1 MNFATWS
8 IRNPIPAILLFIL
21 LALAGILGFRALP
34 VANLPD
40 LDLPTVT
47 ISLTQPGA
55 APAQLETEV
64 ARKVENSLATL
75 SGLKHIRTSIVD
87 GQVTINAEFILEK
100 KLSDALI
107 EAKDAVD
114 KVRSDLPTDLQQ
126 PSISAVRASGEAT
139 LLYAVASSKMD
150 EEALSW
156 FVDDTV
162 NKTVLGVP
170 GIGKFE
176 RVGGVQ
182 RQVRVEVDPVRLA
195 AMGATA
201 ADVSRALKS
210 VEQESSGGRGQ
221 VGGVE
226 QAVRTIA
233 TVRQAGELDRLPV
246 VLADG
251 RRIDLD
257 QVATVKDTHAERT
270 QIATLDGKPVVGFRI
285 FRAKGF
291 DETRVAAG
299 VAEAFGKLQAAD
311 PSLSFTKVS
320 GTVDYTEEQFEGS
333 MHMLYEG
340 ALLAVLVVWWF
351 LRDWRATLIS
361 ASALPLSI
369 LPTFAVMSWLGYSLN
384 TLTLLAMAVIVG
396 ILVDDAIVEIE
407 NIERHSRM
415 GKSNKQAAADAV
427 TEIALAVMATTMTL
441 VVVFLPT
448 AMMSGISGLFFKQFG
463 WTAVVAVLCS
473 LLVARVLTPMMA
485 AYLLKPR
492 SDHVE
497 AKDGMLMTRYLGWV
511 RWCLSHRRATLIG
524 AALVFVVSVAL
535 VPLLETG
542 LMPPSDKGYSSID
555 VELPPGSSLAMTQA
569 TAEAARHAI
578 ADIEGIEHVMTTV
591 GAAQAAGAG
600 QTQAGEVRR
609 ATMTLVLSPRGS
621 RPDQTSIENQV
632 RSALLGVPGAR
643 FSLGTGG
650 VGEKMSLILAS
661 DDTAAL
667 KATAQALERQLRD
680 VPGLANI
687 TSTASLERPE
697 IVVRPDAARAA
708 EQGVSTSTIGETV
721 RIATNGD
728 FDAQMAKLN
737 LDNRQVAIQVRFPEE
752 TRQDLETVSN
762 LRVPGRNG
770 LIPLS
775 SVANV
780 AVESGPSQIDRY
792 DRRRYVTVAADLGG
806 MPLGQAL
813 ETAKALPAI
822 QAMPSS
828 VKLIETGDAEIM
840 AELMGGFGMAIVI
853 GLFCVYCVLVLLFH
867 DFFQPLTILS
877 AIPLSV
883 GGAFVALLVSRGMLS
898 LPSMIGLVM
907 LMGIVTK
914 NSILLVEYAVM
925 GIRERG
931 LSMREALVDACH
943 KRARPI
949 IMTTVAMVA
958 GMMPIALGL
967 GADASFRQPMAIAVI
982 GGLITSTALSLLVVP
997 VAFTYVDGLER
1008 RLSRLFRRK
1017 PTPTQALAVAP
1028 HVMEKKQTVEV

>member
-8 IRNPIPAILLFIL
+8 IRNPIPSILLFIL
-21 LALAGILGFRALP
+21 LSLAGLLGFRALP
-34 VANLPD
+34 IANMPD
-40 LDLPTVT
+40 IDLPTVVIT
-47 ISLTQPGA
+47 LTQPGA
-55 APAQLETEV
+55 APAQMETEV

-75 SGLKHIRTSIVD
+75 SGIKHITTSIVD
-87 GQVTINAEFILEK
+87 GLVTINVEFILEK

-107 EAKDAVD
+107 ETKDAVD
-114 KVRSDLPTDLQQ
+114 KVRSDLPTDLEQ
-126 PSISAVRASGEAT
+126 PSISAVRVGGDEAT
-139 LLYAVASSKMD
+139 LLYAVASSRMD

-156 FVDDTV
+156 FVDDSI
-162 NKTVLGVP
+162 NKTILGVP
-170 GIGKFE
+170 GIGKFK

-182 RQVRVEVDPVRLA
+182 RQVLVEVNPASLA

-201 ADVSRALKS
+201 ADVSRALKT

-221 VGGVE
+221 VGGTE

-233 TVRQAGELDRLPV
+233 TVRTAAELRSLPV
-246 VLADG
+246 VLDSG
-251 RRIDLD
+251 RRVNLD
-257 QVATVKDTHAERT
+257 QVAVVKDSYADRT

-285 FRAKGF
+285 FRAKDF

-299 VAEAFGKLQAAD
+299 VADALDKLHSTD

-320 GTVDYTEEQFEGS
+320 GTVDYTHEQYEGS

-369 LPTFAVMSWLGYSLN
+369 LPTFLVMDWLGYSLN
-384 TLTLLAMAVIVG
+384 TLTLLALAVIVG

-415 GKSNKQAAADAV
+415 GKPIKQAAGDAV

-448 AMMSGISGLFFKQFG
+448 AMMSGIPGLFFKQFG
-463 WTAVVAVLCS
+463 WTAVVAVLSS

-485 AYLLKPR
+485 AYLLKTHSGQAESR
-492 SDHVE
+492 
-497 AKDGMLMTRYLGWV
+497 DGMLMTRYLSTV
-511 RWCLSHRRATLIG
+511 RWCLTHRRTTLLG
-524 AALVFVVSVAL
+524 TVLVFAASIAVV
-535 VPLLETG
+535 PMLETG
-542 LMPPSDKGYSSID
+542 LMPASDKGYSNIN
-555 VELPPGSSLAMTQA
+555 VELPPGSSLASTRA
-569 TAEAARHAI
+569 TTEAVSRAI
-578 ADIEGIEHVMTTV
+578 ENIPGIDHVMTTV
-591 GAAQAAGAG
+591 GVSQPAGRG
-600 QTQAGEVRR
+600 QTQAAELRR
-609 ATMTLVLSPRGS
+609 ATMTLVFSARGT
-621 RPDQTSIENQV
+621 RPTQAEIENKV
-632 RSALLGVPGAR
+632 RIALHDVAGAR
-643 FSLGTGG
+643 FSMGSGG
-650 VGEKMSLILAS
+650 LGEKLSLILSS
-661 DDTAAL
+661 DDKAAL
-667 KATAQALERQLRD
+667 KTTAQALERQLRD

-697 IVVRPDAARAA
+697 IIVRPDTQLAA
-708 EQGVSTSTIGETV
+708 ERGVTTATIGETV

-728 FDAQMAKLN
+728 FDAKMAKLN
-737 LDNRQVAIQVRFPEE
+737 LDNRQVAIQVRIPDAS
-752 TRQDLETVSN
+752 RQDLQTISN
-762 LRVPGRNG
+762 LRVRGRDG

-775 SVANV
+775 SVATL
-780 AVESGPSQIDRY
+780 AMESGPTQIDRY
-792 DRRRYVTVAADLGG
+792 DRRRYATVSADLGG

-813 ETAKALPAI
+813 NLAKALPAI

-853 GLFCVYCVLVLLFH
+853 GLFCVYCVLVLLFR
-867 DFFQPLTILS
+867 DFFQPTTILF

-883 GGAFVALLVSRGMLS
+883 GGAFVALLVTRGMLS

-925 GIRERG
+925 GIHQQG
-931 LSMREALVDACH
+931 LSVFEALVNACH

-949 IMTTVAMVA
+949 VMTTLAMIA
-958 GMMPIALGL
+958 GVLPIALGL

-982 GGLITSTALSLLVVP
+982 GGLMTSTALSLLVVP
-997 VAFTYVDGLER
+997 VAFTYIDDFER
-1008 RLSRLFRRK
+1008 LLHRWFRTK
-1017 PTPTQALAVAP
+1017 STSLA
-1028 HVMEKKQTVEV
+1028 

>member
-1 MNFATWS
+1 MMNFATWS
-8 IRNPIPAILLFIL
+8 IRNPIPSILLFIL
-21 LALAGILGFRALP
+21 LSLAGILGFRALP
-34 VANLPD
+34 IANMPD
-40 LDLPTVT
+40 IDLPTVV
-47 ISLTQPGA
+47 IALTQPGA
-55 APAQLETEV
+55 APAQMETEV

-75 SGLKHIRTSIVD
+75 SGIKHISTSIVD
-87 GQVTINAEFILEK
+87 GLVTINVEFILEK

-107 EAKDAVD
+107 ETKDAVD
-114 KVRSDLPTDLQQ
+114 KVRSDLPGDLEQ
-126 PSISAVRASGEAT
+126 PSISAVRVGGDEAT
-139 LLYAVASSKMD
+139 LLYAVASSRMD

-156 FVDDTV
+156 FVDDTI
-162 NKTVLGVP
+162 NKTILGAP

-182 RQVRVEVDPVRLA
+182 RQVLVEVDPASLA

-201 ADVSRALKS
+201 ADVSRALKT

-221 VGGVE
+221 VGGTE

-233 TVRQAGELDRLPV
+233 TVRTAAELNSLPV
-246 VLADG
+246 VLDSG
-251 RRIDLD
+251 RRVNLD
-257 QVATVKDTHAERT
+257 QVAVVKDGYADRT

-285 FRAKGF
+285 FRAKDF

-299 VAEAFGKLQAAD
+299 VADALDKLHGTD
-311 PSLSFTKVS
+311 PSLSFTKVC
-320 GTVDYTEEQFEGS
+320 GTVDYTREQYEGS

-369 LPTFAVMSWLGYSLN
+369 LPTFLVMSWLGYSLN
-384 TLTLLAMAVIVG
+384 TLTLLALAVIVG

-415 GKSNKQAAADAV
+415 GKPIKQAAGDAV

-448 AMMSGISGLFFKQFG
+448 AMMSGIPGLFFKQFG
-463 WTAVVAVLCS
+463 WTAVVAVLSS

-485 AYLLKPR
+485 AYLLKTH
-492 SDHVE
+492 SGHSE
-497 AKDGMLMTRYLGWV
+497 AKDGVLMTRYLSAV
-511 RWCLSHRRATLIG
+511 KWCLTHRRLTLLGTVLIF
-524 AALVFVVSVAL
+524 AASIAV

-542 LMPPSDKGYSSID
+542 LMPASDKGYSNINI
-555 VELPPGSSLAMTQA
+555 ELPPGSSLEA
-569 TAEAARHAI
+569 TRATTGAVSRAI
-578 ADIEGIEHVMTTV
+578 QHIPGIEHVMTTV
-591 GAAQAAGAG
+591 GVAQPAGRG
-600 QTQAGEVRR
+600 QTQAAELRR
-609 ATMTLVLSPRGS
+609 ATMTMVLSPRGT
-621 RPDQTSIENQV
+621 RPAQVEIETQV
-632 RSALLGVPGAR
+632 RVALRDVPGAR
-643 FSLGTGG
+643 FSIGSGG
-650 VGEKMSLILAS
+650 LGEKLSLILSS
-661 DDTAAL
+661 DDKAAL
-667 KATAQALERQLRD
+667 KTTAQALERQLRN

-697 IVVRPDAARAA
+697 IIVRPDAQQAA
-708 EQGVSTSTIGETV
+708 ERGVTTSTIGETV

-728 FDAQMAKLN
+728 FDAKMAKLN
-737 LDNRQVAIQVRFPEE
+737 LDNRQVAIQVRIPDAS
-752 TRQDLETVSN
+752 RQDLETIAN
-762 LRVPGRNG
+762 LRVRGRDG

-775 SVANV
+775 SVASLT
-780 AVESGPSQIDRY
+780 VESGPTQIDRY
-792 DRRRYVTVAADLGG
+792 DRRRYATVSADLGG

-813 ETAKALPAI
+813 TLAKALPAI
-822 QAMPSS
+822 QAMPTS

-853 GLFCVYCVLVLLFH
+853 GLFCVYCVLVLLFR
-867 DFFQPLTILS
+867 DFFQPLTILF

-883 GGAFVALLVSRGMLS
+883 GGAFVALLVTRGMLS

-925 GIRERG
+925 GIHQQR
-931 LSMREALVDACH
+931 LSVFDALVNACH
-943 KRARPI
+943 KRVRPI
-949 IMTTVAMVA
+949 VMTTLAMIA
-958 GMMPIALGL
+958 GMLPIALGL

-982 GGLITSTALSLLVVP
+982 GGLVTSTALSLLVVP
-997 VAFTYVDGLER
+997 VAFTYVDDLER
-1008 RLSRLFRRK
+1008 VLQRWFLPRSDSA
-1017 PTPTQALAVAP
+1017 QA
-1028 HVMEKKQTVEV
+1028 VER

>member
-8 IRNPIPAILLFIL
+8 IRNPIPSILLFIL
-21 LALAGILGFRALP
+21 LSLAGILGFRALP
-34 VANLPD
+34 IANMPD
-40 LDLPTVT
+40 IDLPTVV

-55 APAQLETEV
+55 APAQMETEV
-64 ARKVENSLATL
+64 ARKVEDSLATL
-75 SGLKHIRTSIVD
+75 SGIKHISTSIVD
-87 GQVTINAEFILEK
+87 GLVTINVEFILEK

-107 EAKDAVD
+107 ETKDAVD
-114 KVRSDLPTDLQQ
+114 KVRSDLPTDLEQ
-126 PSISAVRASGEAT
+126 PSISAVRVGGDEAT
-139 LLYAVASSKMD
+139 LLYAVASTRMD

-156 FVDDTV
+156 FVDDTL
-162 NKTVLGVP
+162 NKTILGVP

-182 RQVRVEVDPVRLA
+182 RQVLVEVDPASLA

-201 ADVSRALKS
+201 ADVSRALKT
-210 VEQESSGGRGQ
+210 VEQESSGGKGQ
-221 VGGVE
+221 VGGTE

-233 TVRQAGELDRLPV
+233 TVRTAAELNSLPV
-246 VLADG
+246 VLDNG
-251 RRIDLD
+251 RRINLD
-257 QVATVKDTHAERT
+257 QVAVVKDRYADRT

-285 FRAKGF
+285 FRAKDF

-299 VAEAFGKLQAAD
+299 VAEALDKLHSAD
-311 PSLSFTKVS
+311 PGLSFTKVS
-320 GTVDYTEEQFEGS
+320 GTVDYTHEQYEGS

-369 LPTFAVMSWLGYSLN
+369 LPTFLVMSWLGYSLN
-384 TLTLLAMAVIVG
+384 TLTLLALAVIVG

-415 GKSNKQAAADAV
+415 GKPIKQAAGDAV

-448 AMMSGISGLFFKQFG
+448 AMMSGIPGLFFKQFG
-463 WTAVVAVLCS
+463 WTAVVAVLSS

-485 AYLLKPR
+485 AYLLKTH
-492 SDHVE
+492 SGQME
-497 AKDGMLMTRYLGWV
+497 SKDGVLMTRYLGAV
-511 RWCLSHRRATLIG
+511 RWCLTHRRLTLLG
-524 AALVFVVSVAL
+524 TFLVFAASIAV

-542 LMPPSDKGYSSID
+542 LMPASDKGYSNINI
-555 VELPPGSSLAMTQA
+555 ELPPGSNLAA
-569 TAEAARHAI
+569 TRVTTEAVSHSIGRI
-578 ADIEGIEHVMTTV
+578 PGIEHVMTTV
-591 GAAQAAGAG
+591 GVAQPAGRG
-600 QTQAGEVRR
+600 QTQAAELRR
-609 ATMTLVLSPRGS
+609 ATMTLVLSPRGT
-621 RPDQTSIENQV
+621 RPAQADIENQV
-632 RSALLGVPGAR
+632 RVALLDVPGAR
-643 FSLGTGG
+643 FSMGSGG
-650 VGEKMSLILAS
+650 LGEKLSLILSS
-661 DDTAAL
+661 DDKAAL
-667 KATAQALERQLRD
+667 KTTAQALERQLRD
-680 VPGLANI
+680 VPGLTNI

-697 IVVRPDAARAA
+697 IIVRPDAQQAA
-708 EQGVSTSTIGETV
+708 ERGVTTSTIGETV

-728 FDAQMAKLN
+728 FDAKMAKLN
-737 LDNRQVAIQVRFPEE
+737 LDNRQVAIQVRIPD
-752 TRQDLETVSN
+752 TSRQDLETIAN
-762 LRVPGRNG
+762 LRVRGRDG

-775 SVANV
+775 SVASL
-780 AVESGPSQIDRY
+780 AIESGPTQIDRY
-792 DRRRYVTVAADLGG
+792 DRRRYATVTADLGG

-813 ETAKALPAI
+813 NLAKALPAI
-822 QAMPSS
+822 QAMPTS

-853 GLFCVYCVLVLLFH
+853 GLFCVYCVLVLLFR
-867 DFFQPLTILS
+867 DFFQPLTILF

-883 GGAFVALLVSRGMLS
+883 GGAFVALLVTRGMLS

-925 GIRERG
+925 GVHQQR
-931 LSMREALVDACH
+931 LSVFEALVNACH
-943 KRARPI
+943 KRVRPI
-949 IMTTVAMVA
+949 VMTTLAMIA
-958 GMMPIALGL
+958 GMLPIALGL

-997 VAFTYVDGLER
+997 VAFTYVDDLER
-1008 RLSRLFRRK
+1008 LLSHWLSSK
-1017 PTPTQALAVAP
+1017 GDKEN
-1028 HVMEKKQTVEV
+1028 VMSSF

>member
-8 IRNPIPAILLFIL
+8 IRNPIPAILLFL
-21 LALAGILGFRALP
+21 LLSIAGILGFRALP

-40 LDLPTVT
+40 FDLPAVT
-47 ISLTQPGA
+47 ILLTQPGA

-64 ARKVENSLATL
+64 ARKVEDSLATL
-75 SGLKHIRTSIVD
+75 SGIKHINTSIID

-100 KLSDALI
+100 NLSDALI
-107 EAKDAVD
+107 ETKDAVD

-126 PSISAVRASGEAT
+126 PAISAVRVGGEAA
-139 LLYAVASSKMD
+139 LVYAVESSSMN

-162 NKTVLGVP
+162 NKTVLGVS

-176 RVGGVQ
+176 RMGGVQ
-182 RQVRVEVDPVRLA
+182 RQVRVEVDPVRLVA
-195 AMGATA
+195 VGATA
-201 ADVSRALKS
+201 TDVSRALKS

-221 VGGVE
+221 VGGNE

-233 TVRQAGELDRLPV
+233 TVRQAEELNRLPV

-251 RRIDLD
+251 RRIHLD
-257 QVATVKDTHAERT
+257 QVATVKDTYAERS

-285 FRAKGF
+285 YRAKGF
-291 DETRVAAG
+291 DETRIAVG
-299 VAEAFGKLQAAD
+299 VTEALRKLQSTD
-311 PSLSFTKVS
+311 TSLRFTKVS
-320 GTVDYTEEQFEGS
+320 GTVDYTNEQFKGS
-333 MHMLYEG
+333 MNMLYEG

-369 LPTFAVMSWLGYSLN
+369 LPTFAVMHWLGYSLN
-384 TLTLLAMAVIVG
+384 TLTLLALAVIVG

-407 NIERHSRM
+407 NIERHART
-415 GKSNKQAAADAV
+415 GKPIKQAAGDAV

-441 VVVFLPT
+441 VVVFMPT

-463 WTAVVAVLCS
+463 WTAVVAVLSS
-473 LLVARVLTPMMA
+473 LLVARILTPMMA
-485 AYLLKPR
+485 AYLLKTHNGYAV
-492 SDHVE
+492 SQ
-497 AKDGMLMTRYLGWV
+497 DGVIMTRYIGWV
-511 RWCLSHRRATLIG
+511 RWCLSHPRATLTG
-524 AALVFVVSVAL
+524 AAIVFAASIAL
-535 VPLLETG
+535 LPLLETG
-542 LMPPSDKGYSSID
+542 LMPASDKGYTNIN
-555 VELPPGSSLAMTQA
+555 VELPPGSSLAT
-569 TAEAARHAI
+569 TRSTTEEASKAI
-578 ADIEGIEHVMTTV
+578 ANIKGIEHVMTTI
-591 GAAQAAGAG
+591 GTSQAAGPG

-609 ATMTLVLSPRGS
+609 ATMTLVLSARDT
-621 RPDQTSIENQV
+621 RPSQAIIENHV
-632 RSALLGVPGAR
+632 RTALLNVPGAR
-643 FSLGTGG
+643 FSLGSGG
-650 VGEKMSLILAS
+650 VGEKMSLLLSS
-661 DDTAAL
+661 DDSVAL
-667 KATAQALERQLRD
+667 KATAQTLEQQLRD
-680 VPGLANI
+680 VGSLANI

-697 IVVRPDAARAA
+697 IVVRPDAQLAA

-728 FDAQMAKLN
+728 FNAQMAKLN
-737 LDNRQVAIQVRFPEE
+737 LDNRQVAIQVRIPDAS
-752 TRQDLETVSN
+752 RQDLETVSS
-762 LRVPGRNG
+762 LRVHGRNG

-780 AVESGPSQIDRY
+780 MVESGPSQIDRY
-792 DRRRYVTVAADLGG
+792 NRHRYVTVTADLGG

-813 ETAKALPAI
+813 TTAKALPAI

-840 AELMGGFGMAIVI
+840 MELMGGFGMAIII
-853 GLFCVYCVLVLLFH
+853 GLLCVYCVLVLLFH

-883 GGAFVALLVSRGMLS
+883 GGAFIALLLSRGMLS
-898 LPSMIGLVM
+898 MPSMIGLVM

-914 NSILLVEYAVM
+914 NSILLVEYAITGM
-925 GIRERG
+925 RDRG
-931 LSMREALVDACH
+931 LSMTEALVDACH

-949 IMTTVAMVA
+949 VMTTVAMVA
-958 GMMPIALGL
+958 GMLPIAFGL

-997 VAFTYVDGLER
+997 VVYTYVDRLER
-1008 RLSRLFRRK
+1008 RVLRWFRHQ
-1017 PTPTQALAVAP
+1017 PAP
-1028 HVMEKKQTVEV
+1028 VPVKTIEYDKAWMESIR